1 MNLLW
6 KVINNVSLNAQMDMN
21 HKKVNVFKEVL
32 VAVVIV
38 MMIAAVQTRLD

>member
-32 VAVVIV
+32 EAAMIVV
-38 MMIAAVQTRLD
+38 MIAVVQTRLD

>member
-21 HKKVNVFKEVL
+21 HKKANVFKEVL
-32 VAVVIV
+32 EAV
-38 MMIAAVQTRLD
+38 MIAVAQTRLD

>member
-32 VAVVIV
+32 EAAVIV
-38 MMIAAVQTRLD
+38 MMIVAAQIRLD

>member
-32 VAVVIV
+32 EAAMIVV
-38 MMIAAVQTRLD
+38 MIAVAQARPD

>member
-6 KVINNVSLNAQMDMN
+6 KVINNVSLNAQMDMS

-32 VAVVIV
+32 EAAMIVV
-38 MMIAAVQTRLD
+38 MIAVAQTRLD